1 MNTASNTRL
10 RLNYPSW
17 SRPRSHYSA
26 INPRNQQTTFRAKH
40 TNTHSRN
47 LHGLLPV
54 LHRSDRWPAPVR
66 EVTPVRLMAEPVRPV
81 AVAATQQMFQRAS
94 MTSLG
99 PGTKT
104 PQNTTCTEQKP
115 YTKPSKTTPNRS
127 RTDRQHHDPKTHE
140 LSNSPEANPTNHTG
154 QTSQEHRSDRCN
166 LGSLG

>member
-1 MNTASNTRL
+1 MKDRNGERERGGEWEPIKILFEGDRGSNKMNTASNTRL

-81 AVAATQQMFQRAS
+81 AAAATQQMFQRAS

-104 PQNTTCTEQKP
+104 PQNTTLLTVKIRQPSHEFTFGVGMNFIP
-115 YTKPSKTTPNRS
+115 YPLVLTPVV
-127 RTDRQHHDPKTHE
+127 
-140 LSNSPEANPTNHTG
+140 
-154 QTSQEHRSDRCN
+154 
-166 LGSLG
+166 